1 MTEFSRRHLS
11 RLAASILALPV
22 VSRSAF
28 ALGYPTRPV
37 RIVVGY
43 AAGGAADIVARL
55 IGQWLSDRLGQPF
68 IIENRPGA
76 ASNVGTEAVV
86 RSTPDGYTLLLFSN
100 VSAFNAALYDNLTF
114 NFLRDIALVAS
125 VSGGPL
131 VMEVNPSF
139 PAKTVSEFIAYAKA
153 NPGKVNFASAG
164 IGDATHVAAE
174 LFKMMTGVSMVNV
187 TFRSSPS
194 ALTEM
199 MGGRVQVMFDTLSSS
214 IELIKAGKLRALG
227 VTTATRS
234 AALPDVPTVAE
245 FVTGY
250 EATQWNGVGAPRN
263 TPAEIISKLNNEINA
278 ALADPTIK
286 ARLAELGS
294 APLPGSPV
302 DCGKL
307 LAEDTE
313 KWSKVI
319 RAANIKPE

>member
-153 NPGKVNFASAG
+153 NPG
-164 IGDATHVAAE
+164 
-174 LFKMMTGVSMVNV
+174 
-187 TFRSSPS
+187 RSTSRRP
-194 ALTEM
+194 
-199 MGGRVQVMFDTLSSS
+199 
-214 IELIKAGKLRALG
+214 ALG
-227 VTTATRS
+227 AQPTSLRS
-234 AALPDVPTVAE
+234 
-245 FVTGY
+245 F
-250 EATQWNGVGAPRN
+250 
-263 TPAEIISKLNNEINA
+263 SK
-278 ALADPTIK
+278 
-286 ARLAELGS
+286 
-294 APLPGSPV
+294 
-302 DCGKL
+302 
-307 LAEDTE
+307 
-313 KWSKVI
+313 
-319 RAANIKPE
+319 